1 MFTFGSFGYNVHL
14 LQLHFSHLRMIHMNC
29 IVIGEWN
36 PILLIL
42 FVGSEVS
49 SYTRQENKD
58 GRYRYS
64 GGGDLLR
71 FKVV

>member
-1 MFTFGSFGYNVHL
+1 
-14 LQLHFSHLRMIHMNC
+14 MNC